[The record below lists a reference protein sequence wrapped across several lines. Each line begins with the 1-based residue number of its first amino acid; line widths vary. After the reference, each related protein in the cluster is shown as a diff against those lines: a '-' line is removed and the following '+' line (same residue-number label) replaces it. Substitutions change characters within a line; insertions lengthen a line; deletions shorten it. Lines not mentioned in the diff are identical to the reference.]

1 MVLKAG
7 TKVKVLGPTLGDYHG
22 FKAGQIVTATGE
34 LFPDLPS
41 WQNFRDAYGDTQF
54 MMDKHFEVVKEVE
67 VVKPAKAVEAP
78 VKEVETSVKVKAVY
92 AILKEDGDIVATTA
106 DRDFAR
112 ELKAAMGGKR
122 KGISIFQYGSA
133 KEIR

>member
-1 MVLKAG
+1 MAFKAG

-22 FKAGQIVTATGE
+22 FIAGQIVTATGE
-34 LFPDLPS
+34 LFPGLPS
-41 WQNFRDAYGDTQF
+41 WQSFRDAYGDTQF
-54 MMDKHFEVVKEVE
+54 MMDKHFEVVEEVE

-78 VKEVETSVKVKAVY
+78 VKEDTSVKVKAVY

>member
-7 TKVKVLGPTLGDYHG
+7 TKVKVLGPTLGDFHDFPKG
-22 FKAGQIVTATGE
+22 LIVTATGE
-34 LFPDLPS
+34 LYPGLS
-41 WQNFRDAYGDTQF
+41 QWQNFRDERGFTQF
-54 MMDKHFEVVKEVE
+54 MMDKHFEVFEEVE
-67 VVKPAKAVEAP
+67 VLKPAKAVETP
-78 VKEVETSVKVKAVY
+78 VKEDTSVKVKAVY